1 MADFVNV
8 AFGSTLTE
16 LETNFNT
23 LFSTLLSNSVLGIRA
38 SGGDLQRTQG
48 KELAVYT
55 RFDDAG
61 TVISNPYK
69 IGVFGGKTAS
79 EAQTAAQ
86 AFITANPTFFFGD
99 ILPYYLVSETLTE
112 RYVTVLVYN
121 EDATEGAANY
131 RVGQGANGPAGG
143 DLSGFYPGPTVV
155 GIQGVSIP
163 SAPVTGGGK
172 LTYDV
177 TSNTLLFIN
186 MLTFTSLAA
195 AAAAQG
201 ATGQIVGQTITIFND
216 PAGPDDGTY
225 IITAITGAVGD
236 YTKISDA
243 TNTAAEI
250 SIVDAGGFYTST
262 DVEDALQEV
271 GGGQAGNLQTAGIA
285 AATVVDSVPFAS
297 FQSIFWSIT
306 VTRTDVANQRLSQLV
321 MVTHDST
328 SAFPVFFGTSI
339 VPAAAGNVAISSA
352 ISGANIEL
360 TVTPSVGTWT
370 ADIKRMHAVPV

>member
-86 AFITANPTFFFGD
+86 AFIT
-99 ILPYYLVSETLTE
+99 ETLTE

-143 DLSGFYPGPTVV
+143 DLSGFYPDPTVV

-271 GGGQAGNLQTAGIA
+271 GGGQAGNLQTAAIA
-285 AATVVDSVPFAS
+285 AATVVDSIPFAS
-297 FQSIFWSIT
+297 FQSVLWSIT

-321 MVTHDST
+321 MVTHDSV